1 MQRIAHAFSR
11 TTIGV
16 SALSLLALPA
26 LAGTPKALDH
36 VPSDA
41 QAVVVVPDLGEL
53 LDDLMKGNA
62 MLGEL
67 SSPEVMMGVSMIRGM
82 PGVDLK
88 GSMATV
94 LSMEDGQADP
104 DVVMLIP
111 VTDFGAFTMDRAP
124 VDGVVEYPLPDGEMM
139 YARDT
144 GAGFAVFGP
153 VAEQVKNYNAQ
164 GGNLTAHTAMLGKA
178 GGRIADHNDLF
189 IYVNIPQFSDQ
200 IELGMQEMEAQGEM
214 IEMMGGAEA
223 AQSFDQMIVAMK
235 TVANDAMSMSAGLN
249 IDLAT
254 GVSFDFGMQF
264 KDASDTAGYFNNNGD
279 AGKYFAKVPNMDYF
293 MAASYDMSGEGIQ
306 RFLGEYM
313 RWAVK
318 MDTTGMMAAMD
329 VEKLVTG
336 VKGGI
341 QVMGA
346 SDNVMGGLFTNTL
359 YYAEVESPS
368 AYINAMRDMYKGM
381 GDSPEL
387 EQAGLKIEASVDDE
401 PIEIDGVKA
410 YGHRMSMDMTAMNDM
425 DAMGGM
431 GMNPAMM
438 MQMMF
443 GASGPTGYLAQ
454 SGEHGLIATLAQNP
468 TLLSKAA
475 KAAQGENTMG
485 GVGAIKQT
493 ASMLPDNRV
502 MEMYIAADHLAN
514 TAGPMAMM
522 FGLIP
527 EFEPVESLPPLGMGL
542 TADGG
547 GMLFR
552 TVVPIQTINKAMK
565 MVQEIEQGQQQ
576 QNNEMEF

>member
-11 TTIGV
+11 TTLCC
-16 SALSLLALPA
+16 SSLALLTLPA
-26 LAGTPKALDH
+26 LAGTPEALNH

-41 QAVVVVPDLGEL
+41 QAVIVVPDLGEL

-62 MLGEL
+62 MLGEMA
-67 SSPEVMMGVSMIRGM
+67 SPEVMMGVSMIRGM
-82 PGVDLK
+82 PGVNLK
-88 GSMATV
+88 GSMVTV
-94 LSMEDGQADP
+94 LSMEDAQQEP

-111 VTDFGAFTMDRAP
+111 VSDFGDFTMDREP
-124 VDGVVEYPLPDGEMM
+124 VNGVVEYPLPDGGMM

-153 VAEQVKNYNAQ
+153 VAEQVKNYNAN

-200 IELGMQEMEAQGEM
+200 IDQGLREMEAQGEM

-223 AQSFDQMIVAMK
+223 AQSFDQMMAAMK
-235 TVANDAMSMSAGLN
+235 TIANDAMSMSAGLN
-249 IDLAT
+249 IDLTT
-254 GVSFDFGMQF
+254 GMSLDFGMQF

-293 MAASYDMSGEGIQ
+293 MAASYDMSGAGIQ
-306 RFLGEYM
+306 KFIGQYM
-313 RWAVK
+313 ELVSN
-318 MDTTGMMAAMD
+318 MDTTGMLGAMNMD
-329 VEKLVTG
+329 KLVTG
-336 VKGGI
+336 VKGGV
-341 QVMGA
+341 QVVGA

-359 YYAEVESPS
+359 YYAEVDSPG
-368 AYINAMRDMYKGM
+368 AYIDAMREMYKGM

-387 EQAGLKIEASVDDE
+387 EQAGLKVEASVDAE

-410 YGHRMSMDMTAMNDM
+410 YGYQMSMDMTQFNNM
-425 DAMGGM
+425 DAAGGM

-475 KAAQGENTMG
+475 KAANGENTMAE
-485 GVGAIKQT
+485 VAAMKRT